1 VGNIPIRGNEP
12 YQVAGVTLAALAD
25 GLTGSL
31 SAPPLLYAGV
41 ATGIA
46 GPGTAVV
53 MLPARSILGHGCASV
68 L

>member
-1 VGNIPIRGNEP
+1 M
-12 YQVAGVTLAALAD
+12 TLAALAD